1 MADCEQEAMTIIN
14 ERQKTHGDFY
24 RNAMMAQEL
33 KDVMRRGK
41 NWKTLD
47 DTERETL
54 EMIASK
60 IGRILSGN
68 PHEIDHWR
76 DIAGYAT
83 LIERWLTSCTVSEN
97 NPTLRPG
104 GCNPATPAPS
114 QASCVWP
121 LTPQEE
127 EERAALR

>member
-1 MADCEQEAMTIIN
+1 MPDILD
-14 ERQKTHGDFY
+14 EREKTHGDYY
-24 RNAMMAQEL
+24 RVAMMAQEL

-47 DTERETL
+47 DTQREAL

-76 DIAGYAT
+76 DIAGYAA
-83 LIERWLTSCTVSEN
+83 LIERWLTACTASECG
-97 NPTLRPG
+97 PIHRPAAG
-104 GCNPATPAPS
+104 SPATPAPS
-114 QASCVWP
+114 QVTSVWP

-127 EERAALR
+127 EERAALRR

>member
-1 MADCEQEAMTIIN
+1 MTSILD
-14 ERQKTHGDFY
+14 EREKTHGEYY

-33 KDVMRRGK
+33 KDVLRRGK

-47 DTERETL
+47 DTQRETL

-68 PHEIDHWR
+68 PHEVDHWK

-83 LIERWLTSCTVSEN
+83 LIERWLT
-97 NPTLRPG
+97 P
-104 GCNPATPAPS
+104 PADLETKPDH
-114 QASCVWP
+114 
-121 LTPQEE
+121 
-127 EERAALR
+127 